1 MPFDTIAAVAH
12 AIATL
17 REIRHQQ
24 YSGEGICV
32 VIDSSGIDTQRSV
45 NLALRVAAPGD
56 GEFKEFRI
64 EPRFQCLRVVPHPW
78 IEQARLQRAPAAEAC
93 AHSSADQ
100 KHLDRLAAARFR

>member
-1 MPFDTIAAVAH
+1 MPFDPIAAIAH
-12 AIATL
+12 ALATL

-24 YSGEGICV
+24 YSREGICV
-32 VIDSSGIDTQRSV
+32 VIDSSGIGTQRSV

-64 EPRFQCLRVVPHPW
+64 ESCCLRLRVVPHLW
-78 IEQARLQRAPAAEAC
+78 IEQARLQHAPAAQAC

-100 KHLDRLAAARFR
+100 KHLDRLAATRFR